1 MANGNHIASAALS
14 LFAAVFTPEY
24 QSSQPGFEARANKI
38 EEQMD
43 RDYVTADTLGVYR
56 VKPYRVLSPVK
67 LRDVDTWTA
76 DADLATQRR
85 ETTPINAIIP
95 ARSICYV
102 RMDLDSDRVDVEV
115 LGDPNAFQVYS
126 MTVLQW
132 REIKPKFGKL
142 KDNKVYASLA
152 EGVAGLAIK
161 R

>member
-1 MANGNHIASAALS
+1 MTNTPLASAALS
-14 LFAAVFTPEY
+14 LFAAIFTAETGEA
-24 QSSQPGFEARANKI
+24 GFNVRESLKI

-43 RDYVTADTLGVYR
+43 LDYCELDQLGTYR
-56 VKPYRVLSPVK
+56 VKPYRVLTSVK
-67 LRDVDTWTA
+67 LRDVDVWPA
-76 DADLATQRR
+76 IDDLAEQRR

-115 LGDPNAFQVYS
+115 LGDVDAFKVYS

-132 REIKPKFGKL
+132 RAIKPKFGKL
-142 KDNKVYASLA
+142 KDNKIYGSLS
-152 EGVAGLAIK
+152 EGIAGLAIK